1 MNPSGPTS
9 TKPKSAP
16 IIPRSIE
23 TDDGIAD
30 DTDGTNDDTD
40 ETDDETDGETDKE

>member
-9 TKPKSAP
+9 TGLRSAP

-23 TDDGIAD
+23 TDNGID
-30 DTDGTNDDTD
+30 DDTD
-40 ETDDETDGETDKE
+40 ETDDETDNEADEE